1 MKYSNSLPV
10 IVDLQIAVQMNPLLN
25 PTQVINRAASKMLE
39 LGVTLPPGLGN
50 SMLISLSESDRAWEA
65 LSAGVEKLKA
75 QGML

>member
-1 MKYSNSLPV
+1 MIYSNSLPV

-39 LGVTLPPGLGN
+39 LGVTLPPGLGS
-50 SMLISLSESDRAWEA
+50 SMLISLSKSDRAWEA